1 MLAGHPMTAPAFDP
15 SRFIQAEAA
24 RLTQTVATLAAAPET
39 VADFAMVLE
48 TAEISGFS
56 DQRAPSLATIATI
69 AAPQFEIQYP
79 FDSAL
84 VDFITQP
91 CPPGVRPE
99 AWDEITGETEAVR
112 QRWTDHAISLGW
124 TSLDL
129 FGCHRNPFARR
140 VDRDG
145 LVASITGLLTPVR
158 ITSITATYAEL
169 TPFRGAPM
177 RHRRMHRPG
186 QVHLWEAYGMT
197 GGP

>member
-15 SRFIQAEAA
+15 SRFIQAEAERA
-24 RLTQTVATLAAAPET
+24 AQTVATLAACPVT
-39 VADFAMVLE
+39 VADFAFGSE
-48 TAEISGFS
+48 TTEISRFS
-56 DQRAPSLATIATI
+56 DEPEPALATIATI
-69 AAPQFEIQYP
+69 AAPQFEIHYP
-79 FDSAL
+79 FDPDL
-84 VDFITQP
+84 VVFIAQP

-99 AWDEITGETEAVR
+99 AWDEITGETDAVR
-112 QRWTDHAISLGW
+112 QRWTDHAIGLGW

-129 FGCHRNPFARR
+129 FGCHPNPFGRR

-169 TPFRGAPM
+169 TPFQGPPM
-177 RHRRMHRPG
+177 RYHRLHRPG
-186 QVHLWEAYGMT
+186 QVHLWEAYSMA